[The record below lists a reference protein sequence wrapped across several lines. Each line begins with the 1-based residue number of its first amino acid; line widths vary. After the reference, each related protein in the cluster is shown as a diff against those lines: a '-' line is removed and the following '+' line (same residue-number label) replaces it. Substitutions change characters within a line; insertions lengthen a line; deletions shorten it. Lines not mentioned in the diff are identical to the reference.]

1 MNSTENLGRDAIE
14 YLVDLGKSL
23 NDKQNQ
29 PQVIEVKG
37 QTYVVLNGT
46 ITRYTEMDDVVA
58 PDTFE
63 AFTLSGLIE
72 FIKEDVNGFFKNPK
86 ERCIVRVVNPTLV
99 EVATPCKGVANAM
112 NKLAVCCYVPPKI
125 RFDTFMD
132 SEDFAIMIQTNF
144 LEDDNQRVVLQI
156 ARNLVEDKSEA
167 TADDGISQRVTI
179 KQGVQSVD
187 SAVFKN
193 PAYLRPLRTFTEVQQ
208 PCSPFVVRFKE
219 GKRGAI
225 FEADGGK
232 WKTVAVQ
239 TIGAYLK
246 QQLSG
251 LNVVVIA

>member
-1 MNSTENLGRDAIE
+1 MNSNESLSKDAIE
-14 YLVDLGKSL
+14 YLVDLGKHL

-37 QTYVVLNGT
+37 QTYVVLNGK
-46 ITRYTEMDDVVA
+46 ITRYTELDGCI

-72 FIKEDVNGFFKNPK
+72 YIKEDVNGFFKNPK
-86 ERCIVRVVNPTLV
+86 ERCIVRVVDPTLV
-99 EVATPCKGVANAM
+99 DVVTPCKGVANAM
-112 NKLAVCCYVPPKI
+112 HKLAECRYAPPKI
-125 RFDTFMD
+125 RFDTFID
-132 SEDFAIMIQTNF
+132 SEDFAIMVQTNF

-179 KQGVQSVD
+179 KQGIQAVD

-208 PCSPFVVRFKE
+208 PCSPFIVRFKE
-219 GKRGAI
+219 GKQGAI

-239 TIGAYLK
+239 TIGEYLK